1 MTLKETFTKELIII
15 RVTIKFTV
23 VAIYTTTIKVIM
35 LVCSID
41 STVTIIAS
49 VTASEMLEFTHFNH
63 KNEQTLV
70 VEN

>member
-1 MTLKETFTKELIII
+1 METFTKELIVV

-23 VAIYTTTIKVIM
+23 VAIYTTTAIKVIK

-49 VTASEMLEFTHFNH
+49 VTASEMLEFKHFNH
-63 KNEQTLV
+63 KNEQTQV